1 MIERFVAGLAV
12 SVLVAA
18 LGWRAH
24 ALSTT
29 GALAAIAVG
38 TAIALGTSWAGLVI
52 LGTFFVLSS
61 LLSKLFD
68 RKVQPGK
75 GSRRDAIQ
83 VLANGGVAAVAAVS
97 FGFIDER
104 LALAIVAGSL
114 AAATADTCATEIG
127 STSSRLPRLIVSR

>member
-83 VLANGGVAAVAAVS
+83 VLANGGVAAVAAYQ
-97 FGFIDER
+97 R
-104 LALAIVAGSL
+104 
-114 AAATADTCATEIG
+114 
-127 STSSRLPRLIVSR
+127 R